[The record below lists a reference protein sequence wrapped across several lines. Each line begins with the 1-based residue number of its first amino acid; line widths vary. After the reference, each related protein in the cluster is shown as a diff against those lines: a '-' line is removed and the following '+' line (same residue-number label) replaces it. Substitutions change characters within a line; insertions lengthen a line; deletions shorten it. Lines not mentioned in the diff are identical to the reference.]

1 MKEIIFVRHAKSSW
15 SHNVGD
21 KERPLKNRGINDSH
35 LVSSAFKKSK
45 FIPNVIFTSPA
56 TRAKMT
62 CEIFIQNLGFTE
74 INKEIIDDIYD
85 FGGNSLLNFIKSL
98 DNSLNKVMIFH
109 PERRYDGVFRTRVA
123 GIQRLLSII
132 GYDVGNIDGVIG
144 QKSAEALS
152 EIGVQNKIFAFDL
165 KAMYPVLE
173 AMIAEQQKLDN

>member
-98 DNSLNKVMIFH
+98 DNSLNKVMIFGH
-109 PERRYDGVFRTRVA
+109 NYAFTSVVNAYGSKYVDNVTTSGLVWLKF
-123 GIQRLLSII
+123 
-132 GYDVGNIDGVIG
+132 YIDDW
-144 QKSAEALS
+144 KEL
-152 EIGVQNKIFAFDL
+152 NKGTTILTIFPRDL
-165 KAMYPVLE
+165 K
-173 AMIAEQQKLDN
+173 